1 MISKPGFPVEGL
13 IDAHCHLADPRLD
26 GMRADLLA
34 RAHRAGISAF
44 LQGGVDPE
52 DWARQRRLAGPG
64 WQLCFGLHPWFVAEA
79 DGAQCERALAQ
90 LETLLPEATALG
102 ELGLDHAPRFS
113 RHSYSRQAH
122 FFQAQLTLAVNLAKP
137 LVLHVVRAHPDALR
151 TLSKTA
157 DTWRGIVH
165 GFTGSYEIA
174 RDYQG
179 LGLLISIGPAV
190 LRPGFKKV
198 KAALSR
204 IPLDG
209 LVVESDAPDGPPHV
223 AGRPFNEPDV
233 LWRVAEVVAAAHDC
247 DAATV
252 LQASRTN
259 LLRAF
264 AEVA

>member
-1 MISKPGFPVEGL
+1 MINTPAFPAEGL

-26 GMRADLLA
+26 GIRDDLLA
-34 RAHRAGISAF
+34 RARAAGITAF

-52 DWARQRRLAGPG
+52 DWDRQRRLAAPG
-64 WQLCFGLHPWFVAEA
+64 WLPCFGLHPWFVAEA
-79 DGAQCERALAQ
+79 DVPQCERALSQ

-102 ELGLDHAPRFS
+102 ELGLDYAPRFS
-113 RHSYSRQAH
+113 RQTYAVQTR
-122 FFQAQLTLAVNLAKP
+122 FFQAQLELAIKHRKP

-151 TLSKTA
+151 ALSQTA
-157 DTWRGIVH
+157 DAWRGIVH

-174 RDYQG
+174 RDYRR
-179 LGLLISIGPAV
+179 LGLLLSIGPAV

-209 LVVESDAPDGPPHV
+209 LVVESDAPDGPPHA

-259 LLRAF
+259 LLRTFTA
-264 AEVA
+264 VA